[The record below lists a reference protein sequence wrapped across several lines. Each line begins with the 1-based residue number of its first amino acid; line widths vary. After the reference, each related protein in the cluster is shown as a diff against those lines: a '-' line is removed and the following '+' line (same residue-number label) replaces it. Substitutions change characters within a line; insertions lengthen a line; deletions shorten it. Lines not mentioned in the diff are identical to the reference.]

1 MSGLDDSNA
10 PADRTVVVQAQVTDL
25 VIRLAVLGLFT
36 YWSVTLI
43 APFFPVLAWAVILT
57 VALYPAFRWLS
68 SRLGGR
74 RGLAALILTFV
85 SLAVVGGPIA
95 LLAASLVDTLSA
107 LAAGLRADT
116 LHLPRL
122 PAGIADLP
130 LIGKPVADFWQ
141 LSAGNMQDALAQYDS
156 TLRPAASVLLG
167 KLAALGGDLLLFVLS
182 VVLSGFLFL
191 PGPRLAAAARQ
202 FATRIIQPRGEHFID
217 LAGATIRGVSRGV
230 VGVAFLQAV
239 WVGIALVAVGVS
251 GAGLIAFGVLVL
263 CIIQIGPALV
273 VLPVIIWAWMTLS
286 AAAALALTIV
296 LVPVIVIDNVL
307 KPILISRG
315 LTTPMLV
322 ILIGVVGG
330 TIGYGL
336 MGLFLG
342 PIVLA
347 VFYELV
353 VAWVRL
359 EPARVTQAEPEHDP
373 GVPSGAGPQ
382 NP

>member
-1 MSGLDDSNA
+1 MSGLQDPNATEDSSL
-10 PADRTVVVQAQVTDL
+10 VVQAQVTDL

-43 APFFPVLAWAVILT
+43 APFFPVLVWAVILT
-57 VALYPAFRWLS
+57 VALYPAFRRLS
-68 SRLGGR
+68 ARLGGR
-74 RGLAALILTFV
+74 RGLAALILTLI

-95 LLAASLVDTLSA
+95 LLAASLVETLSA
-107 LAAGLRADT
+107 LAASLRAGT
-116 LHLPRL
+116 LHLPQM
-122 PAGIADLP
+122 PAGVADLP

-141 LSAGNMQDALAQYDS
+141 LAAENMQDALAPYES
-156 TLRPAASVLLG
+156 TLRPAAGAFLG
-167 KLAALGGDLLLFVLS
+167 RLAAVGGTLLLFLLS

-191 PGPRLAAAARQ
+191 PGPRLADAARQ
-202 FATRIIQPRGEHFID
+202 FARRIIRPRGEHFID

-230 VGVAFLQAV
+230 IGVAFLQSI
-239 WVGIALVAVGVS
+239 WVGIALVGAGVP
-251 GAGLIAFGVLVL
+251 GAGLIAFAVLVL
-263 CIIQIGPALV
+263 CIVQIGPALV
-273 VLPVIIWAWMTLS
+273 VLPIIVWAWMTLS
-286 AAAALALTIV
+286 VGAALALTVV

-359 EPARVTQAEPEHDP
+359 EPGPAVRDPEPKPAP
-373 GVPSGAGPQ
+373 GVASGADS
-382 NP
+382 

>member
-1 MSGLDDSNA
+1 MSGLPDTKA
-10 PADRTVVVQAQVTDL
+10 PVEANEAIQAQVTDI
-25 VIRLAVLGLFT
+25 VVRLAFLGLFT
-36 YWSVTLI
+36 YWSLTLI
-43 APFFPVLAWAVILT
+43 APFFAVLVWAVILT
-57 VALYPAFRWLS
+57 VALYPAFERLS
-68 SRLGGR
+68 ARLGGR
-74 RGLAALILTFV
+74 RGVAAVIITLI
-85 SLAVVGGPIA
+85 SLGVVGGPIG
-95 LLAASLVDTLSA
+95 LLAASLVETLSA
-107 LAAGLRADT
+107 LAASLRAGT
-116 LHLPRL
+116 LHLPQM
-122 PAGIADLP
+122 PAGVADLP

-141 LSAGNMQDALAQYDS
+141 LAAENMQDALAPYES
-156 TLRPAASVLLG
+156 TLRPAAGALLG
-167 KLAALGGDLLLFVLS
+167 RLAAVGGTLLLFLLS

-191 PGPRLAAAARQ
+191 PGPRLADAARQ
-202 FATRIIQPRGEHFID
+202 FAKRIIRPRGEHFID

-230 VGVAFLQAV
+230 IGVAFLQSI
-239 WVGIALVAVGVS
+239 WVGIALVGAGVP
-251 GAGLIAFGVLVL
+251 GAGLIAFATLVL
-263 CIIQIGPALV
+263 CIVQIGPALV

-286 AAAALALTIV
+286 VGAALALTVV

-353 VAWVRL
+353 IAWTRL
-359 EPARVTQAEPEHDP
+359 EPVQAAHDPEPEHDL
-373 GVPSGAGPQ
+373 VVRSGADA
-382 NP
+382 